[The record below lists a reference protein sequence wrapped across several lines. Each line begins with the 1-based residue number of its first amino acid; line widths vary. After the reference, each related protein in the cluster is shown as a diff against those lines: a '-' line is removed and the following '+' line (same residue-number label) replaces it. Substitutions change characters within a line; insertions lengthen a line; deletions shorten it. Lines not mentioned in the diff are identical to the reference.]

1 MLWAARLNE
10 SEARQID
17 LFGLLDRF
25 RSGVFDEPSI
35 AVRRVLQSG
44 EPYERE
50 LKFADRDQTLELRIA
65 LATDRNGNGSNGN
78 GEVRYCDCDE
88 LIIGGERTPMPHFH
102 NCEYVRQRN
111 SLIKEAER
119 IATGQCGN
127 ADPYGWTKVFVAAM
141 DKLAEPLL
149 NNGAKG

>member
-1 MLWAARLNE
+1 LDGMLGFVNPAMLWAARLDE
-10 SEARQID
+10 FEAQKID

-50 LKFADRDQTLELRIA
+50 LKFADRNQTLELRIA

-78 GEVRYCDCDE
+78 GAGSSPLCFAIRVRDV
-88 LIIGGERTPMPHFH
+88 TQM
-102 NCEYVRQRN
+102 
-111 SLIKEAER
+111 KE
-119 IATGQCGN
+119 
-127 ADPYGWTKVFVAAM
+127 
-141 DKLAEPLL
+141 
-149 NNGAKG
+149 